1 MIEIAHVAKCLCQYC
16 MHKFMHRVGMA
27 FVINNTHKMHLPLHK
42 RLILNRGVPCV
53 LCPKNAIIFREKI
66 VTANRLELAESVN
79 HILK

>member
-42 RLILNRGVPCV
+42 RLILN
-53 LCPKNAIIFREKI
+53 
-66 VTANRLELAESVN
+66 
-79 HILK
+79 